1 MENQKAISNEAQRAM
16 GAAVNAAVDAA
27 IHVTAAAGNDNDSAR
42 NMSPASTEK
51 PIKSRCINSR

>member
-1 MENQKAISNEAQRAM
+1 MENQKAISNQAQRAM
-16 GAAVNAAVDAA
+16 GAAVNAAVDAG